1 MRKFELRENR
11 MLVISRKWEGEV
23 VAFEDRD
30 KRELLPFFLFSPPN
44 FRLGSG
50 RKSGGPGM
58 VSYRWTQSLKGMTFR
73 YT

>member
-30 KRELLPFFLFSPPN
+30 KRELLPFFFCFPHPILDWEVEGNQEAQVWF
-44 FRLGSG
+44 LTDG
-50 RKSGGPGM
+50 
-58 VSYRWTQSLKGMTFR
+58 LKALR
-73 YT
+73 A

>member
-30 KRELLPFFLFSPPN
+30 KRELLPFFFVFP
-44 FRLGSG
+44 
-50 RKSGGPGM
+50 
-58 VSYRWTQSLKGMTFR
+58 TQF
-73 YT
+73 